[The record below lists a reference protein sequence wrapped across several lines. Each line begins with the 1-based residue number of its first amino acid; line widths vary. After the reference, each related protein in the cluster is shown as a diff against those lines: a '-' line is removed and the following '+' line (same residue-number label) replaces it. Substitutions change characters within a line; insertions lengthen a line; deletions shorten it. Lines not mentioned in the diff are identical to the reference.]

1 MASNGPVHII
11 DDDDALRDSLAFLMA
26 SAGLEAKTYESAT
39 KFMAEA
45 NGLRGGCIL
54 TDVRMP
60 EISGIELLRQ
70 VRSRQP
76 LCNVIMMT
84 AFTSMDKVVEC
95 LSAGAVDY
103 LVKPFDDLDAVVARI
118 REAMARVERWRQTIA
133 PV

>member
-1 MASNGPVHII
+1 MEGIVLIV
-11 DDDDALRDSLAFLMA
+11 DDEPEILETLRRCLVL
-26 SAGLEAKTYESAT
+26 AGLPVETCSDPEEALA
-39 KFMAEA
+39 
-45 NGLRGGCIL
+45 R
-54 TDVRMP
+54 VRVKGYPVMLSDIMMP
-60 EISGIELLRQ
+60 GMSGIELLRQ